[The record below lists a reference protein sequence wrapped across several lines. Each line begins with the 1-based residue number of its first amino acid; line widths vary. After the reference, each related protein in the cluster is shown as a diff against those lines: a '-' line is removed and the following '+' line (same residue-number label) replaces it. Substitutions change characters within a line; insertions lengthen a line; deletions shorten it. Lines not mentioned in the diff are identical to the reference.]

1 MTIVKPGFSLL
12 KGIIPLFLLFITAG
26 CSKDFFKPYNERIV
40 GQWELYDINK
50 TGLGSSKIV
59 YSEGTF
65 RFSDDGSFLYTRG
78 GSGAKYAGTWRLK
91 KYTVTVTD
99 NDGGQRSEQKH
110 SLLLSATNTEDQ
122 QMLAENFDDLNFTG
136 TNKFKAMVNNNFNSV
151 SYKFKRN

>member
-1 MTIVKPGFSLL
+1 MTIVKHAFSLQ
-12 KGIIPLFLLFITAG
+12 KGMLPLFLLFVTAG
-26 CSKDFFKPYNERIV
+26 CSKDFFKPYSERII

-59 YSEGTF
+59 YSEGSF
-65 RFSDDGSFLYTRG
+65 RFSDDGSFLYTRA
-78 GSGAKYAGTWRLK
+78 SGAKYAGTWRLK

-110 SLLLSATNTEDQ
+110 SLLLSATNTDDQ
-122 QMLAENFDDLNFTG
+122 QMLAENFDDLNFTS
-136 TNKFKAMVNNNFNSV
+136 TDKFKALVNNNFNTV